1 MRVTLN
7 LTTPELLFGNL
18 HCLLR
23 VVLPMS
29 DVVTLAPA
37 SSPST
42 APPRQLDAALVWLMA
57 LTCGLVVANI
67 YYNQPLLAAIGRTFH
82 VSDSRASLIATA
94 TQVGYT
100 LGMLLVVPLGD
111 MLERKRL
118 MLWMLLAAV
127 VCLGAAAFAPTFGL
141 LAVASVL
148 IGICSSVPQLL
159 LPMAATLAPEADRG
173 RIVGRVMS
181 GLLIGILLSR
191 TVSGY
196 VGAHLGWRT
205 VFEGAAALML
215 ALAALLAWRLPRDR
229 PAFQGSY
236 TSLMQSLGT
245 LVRELPSLRRS
256 ALVGAAIFASFSVFW
271 TTLTFYLAGPAYHYG
286 SDVAGFFGLV
296 GALGALA
303 APLAGKVADT
313 RGPRY
318 AITVGIGLA
327 LVSYVLLGVGGGYLA
342 GLVLGVIL
350 LDVGVQSAH
359 ISNQTLVFS
368 LRPEARSRLNTIYMT
383 GYFTGGSLGS
393 VVGGLAWMHYGWP
406 GVCAVGSAFVVLA
419 LVAHRYYGRAAA

>member
-1 MRVTLN
+1 M
-7 LTTPELLFGNL
+7 LTVSHTMPD
-18 HCLLR
+18 
-23 VVLPMS
+23 VLTSP
-29 DVVTLAPA
+29 LAPSRA
-37 SSPST
+37 AKP
-42 APPRQLDAALVWLMA
+42 QLDAALVWLMA

-118 MLWMLLAAV
+118 MLWMLLGAAG
-127 VCLGAAAFAPTFGL
+127 CLGAAGLAPSFPL
-141 LAVASVL
+141 LAGASIL
-148 IGICSSVPQLL
+148 LGICSAVPQLL
-159 LPMAATLAPEADRG
+159 LPMAAHLAPEADRG
-173 RIVGRVMS
+173 RIVGRIMS

-196 VGAHLGWRT
+196 VGAHLGWRI
-205 VFEGAAALML
+205 VFEGAAGVML
-215 ALAALLAWRLPRDR
+215 ALAALLAWRLPQDQ
-229 PAFQGSY
+229 PHFEGTYA
-236 TSLMQSLGT
+236 SLMRSLGT
-245 LVRELPSLRRS
+245 LVTELPALRRS
-256 ALVGAAIFASFSVFW
+256 ALVGASIFAAFSVFW
-271 TTLTFYLAGPAYHYG
+271 TTLAFYLESPAYHYG

-296 GALGALA
+296 GAVGALA
-303 APLAGKVADT
+303 APLAGGLADR

-318 AITVGIGLA
+318 AITAGILLALASYLLLGLA
-327 LVSYVLLGVGGGYLA
+327 GGWLV

-368 LRPEARSRLNTIYMT
+368 LRPEARSRLNTVYMT

-393 VVGGLAWMHYGWP
+393 VIGGLAWMHFGWP
-406 GVCAVGSAFVVLA
+406 GVCTVGAAFVA
-419 LVAHRYYGRAAA
+419 LSLVIHRSYGRQSEASQVPG

>member
-1 MRVTLN
+1 
-7 LTTPELLFGNL
+7 
-18 HCLLR
+18 
-23 VVLPMS
+23 MS
-29 DVVTLAPA
+29 DTVSSTLAPSRA
-37 SSPST
+37 AKP
-42 APPRQLDAALVWLMA
+42 QLDTALVWLMA

-82 VSDSRASLIATA
+82 ISDSRASLIATA

-118 MLWMLLAAV
+118 MLWMLLGAAL
-127 VCLGAAAFAPTFGL
+127 CLGAAAVAPTFAL
-141 LAVASVL
+141 LAGASIL
-148 IGICSSVPQLL
+148 LGICSAVPQLL
-159 LPMAATLAPEADRG
+159 LPMAAHLAPEADRG
-173 RIVGRVMS
+173 RIVGRIMS

-205 VFEGAAALML
+205 VFEGAAGVML
-215 ALAALLAWRLPRDR
+215 ALAALLAWRLPQDQ
-229 PAFQGSY
+229 PHFEGTYA
-236 TSLMQSLGT
+236 SLMQSLGT
-245 LVRELPSLRRS
+245 LVRELPPLRRS
-256 ALVGAAIFASFSVFW
+256 ALVGASIFAAFSVFW
-271 TTLTFYLAGPAYHYG
+271 TTLAFYLESPAYGYG

-296 GALGALA
+296 GAVGALA
-303 APLAGKVADT
+303 APLAGGLADR
-313 RGPRY
+313 RGARY
-318 AITVGIGLA
+318 AITAGIVLALASYLLLGLA
-327 LVSYVLLGVGGGYLA
+327 GGWLA

-368 LRPEARSRLNTIYMT
+368 LRPEARSRLNTVYMT

-393 VVGGLAWMHYGWP
+393 VVGGVAWMHFGWL
-406 GVCAVGSAFVVLA
+406 GVCAVGAAFVALA
-419 LVAHRYYGRAAA
+419 LVIHRSYGRQANA

>member
-1 MRVTLN
+1 
-7 LTTPELLFGNL
+7 
-18 HCLLR
+18 
-23 VVLPMS
+23 MS
-29 DVVTLAPA
+29 DVLTPEI
-37 SSPST
+37 ST
-42 APPRQLDAALVWLMA
+42 YHATKPQFSEALVWLMA

-67 YYNQPLLAAIGRTFH
+67 YYNQPLLAAIGHSFSI
-82 VSDSRASLIATA
+82 SDSRASLLATA

-100 LGMLLVVPLGD
+100 LGMVLVVPLGD
-111 MLERKRL
+111 KLERKNL
-118 MLWMLLAAV
+118 ILWMLGLAAA
-127 VCLGAAAFAPTFGL
+127 CLTAAAVAPTFLL

-148 IGICSSVPQLL
+148 VGICSSVPQLL

-181 GLLIGILLSR
+181 GLLVGILLSR

-205 VFEGAAALML
+205 VFGGAAGLMV

-229 PAFQGSY
+229 PAFQGTY
-236 TSLMQSLGT
+236 ASLMQSLLT
-245 LVRELPSLRRS
+245 LTRELAPLRRS
-256 ALVGAAIFASFSVFW
+256 ALVGGFIFAAFSVFW

-296 GALGALA
+296 GAIGALA

-318 AITVGIGLA
+318 AITAGIVLALASYLLLGLA
-327 LVSYVLLGVGGGYLA
+327 GGWLA
-342 GLVLGVIL
+342 GLVVGVIL

-368 LRPEARSRLNTIYMT
+368 LRPEARSRLNTVYMT

-393 VVGGLAWMHYGWP
+393 VIGGVAWMHFGWT
-406 GVCAVGSAFVVLA
+406 GVCVVGAAFVALA
-419 LVAHRYYGRAAA
+419 LAIHRSYGR

>member
-1 MRVTLN
+1 MNPSSLA
-7 LTTPELLFGNL
+7 TP
-18 HCLLR
+18 
-23 VVLPMS
+23 
-29 DVVTLAPA
+29 APA
-37 SSPST
+37 KP
-42 APPRQLDAALVWLMA
+42 AAAALVWLMA

-82 VSDSRASLIATA
+82 VPDSQASLVATA

-111 MLERKRL
+111 MLERKNL
-118 MLWMLLAAV
+118 MLWMLLGAA
-127 VCLGAAAFAPTFGL
+127 VCLGAAAFAPSFLL

-173 RIVGRVMS
+173 RIVGRIMS

-196 VGAHLGWRT
+196 VGAHLGWRM

-215 ALAALLAWRLPRDR
+215 ALAGLLAWRLPRDH
-229 PAFQGSY
+229 PSFKGTYA
-236 TSLMQSLGT
+236 SLMQSLVT
-245 LVRELPSLRRS
+245 LVRELPPLRRS
-256 ALVGAAIFASFSVFW
+256 ALVGAGIFAAFSVFW
-271 TTLTFYLAGPAYHYG
+271 TTLAFYLEGPAYHYG

-296 GALGALA
+296 GAVGALA
-303 APLAGKVADT
+303 APLAGKTADT
-313 RGPRY
+313 KGPRY
-318 AITVGIGLA
+318 AITVGILLA
-327 LVSYVLLGVGGGYLA
+327 LGSYVVLGVGGGYLA

-368 LRPEARSRLNTIYMT
+368 LRPEARSRLNTVYMT

-393 VVGGLAWMHYGWP
+393 VIGGLAWTHFGWP
-406 GVCAVGSAFVVLA
+406 GVCAVGGLFVALA
-419 LVAHRYYGRAAA
+419 LAAHRYYGR

>member
-1 MRVTLN
+1 VVAIRA
-7 LTTPELLFGNL
+7 LLL
-18 HCLLR
+18 S
-23 VVLPMS
+23 LPMS
-29 DVVTLAPA
+29 DTLITKSPVALTPA
-37 SSPST
+37 TTSAT
-42 APPRQLDAALVWLMA
+42 KQLDAALVWLMA

-67 YYNQPLLAAIGRTFH
+67 YYNQPLLVAIGHTFH
-82 VSDSRASLIATA
+82 ITDSRASLVATA
-94 TQVGYT
+94 TQIGYT
-100 LGMLLVVPLGD
+100 LGMVLVVPLGD

-118 MLWMLLAAV
+118 ILWMLGAAA
-127 VCLGAAAFAPTFGL
+127 VCLGAAALSPTFAL

-191 TVSGY
+191 TISGY
-196 VGAHLGWRT
+196 VSAHLGWRV
-205 VFEGAAALML
+205 VFEGAAGLML
-215 ALAALLAWRLPRDR
+215 ALAALLAWRLPRSR
-229 PAFQGSY
+229 PAFEGSY
-236 TSLMQSLGT
+236 ASLMQSLLT
-245 LVRELPSLRRS
+245 LVRELPDLRRS
-256 ALVGAAIFASFSVFW
+256 ALVGGAIFAAFSAFW

-286 SDVAGFFGLV
+286 SDVAGFFGLI

-313 RGPRY
+313 RGSRY
-318 AITVGIGLA
+318 ALTVGIGLA
-327 LVSYVLLGVGGGYLA
+327 LAAYVLLGVGGGYLA

-368 LRPEARSRLNTIYMT
+368 LRPEARSRLNTVYMT

-393 VVGGLAWMHYGWP
+393 VVGGVAWMHYGWP
-406 GVCAVGSAFVVLA
+406 GVCVVGSAFVALA
-419 LVAHRYYGRAAA
+419 LAVHRYYGRGA

>member
-1 MRVTLN
+1 MPTV
-7 LTTPELLFGNL
+7 LTSEIPSRPTIQPLLSEG
-18 HCLLR
+18 
-23 VVLPMS
+23 
-29 DVVTLAPA
+29 
-37 SSPST
+37 
-42 APPRQLDAALVWLMA
+42 LVWLMA

-67 YYNQPLLAAIGRTFH
+67 YYNQPLLAAIGHSFSI
-82 VSDSRASLIATA
+82 SDSRASLLATA

-100 LGMLLVVPLGD
+100 LGMVLVVPLGD
-111 MLERKRL
+111 KLERKNL
-118 MLWMLLAAV
+118 ILWM
-127 VCLGAAAFAPTFGL
+127 LGAAAGCLAAAAVAPTFLL

-181 GLLIGILLSR
+181 GLLVGILLSR
-191 TVSGY
+191 TASGY
-196 VGAHLGWRT
+196 VGAHLGWRM
-205 VFEGAAALML
+205 VFGGAAGLMV

-229 PAFQGSY
+229 PAFQGTY
-236 TSLMQSLGT
+236 ASLMQSLLT
-245 LVRELPSLRRS
+245 LTRELAPLRRS
-256 ALVGAAIFASFSVFW
+256 ALVGGLIFAAFSVFW
-271 TTLTFYLAGPAYHYG
+271 TTLTFYLAGPTYHYG

-296 GALGALA
+296 GAMGALA

-318 AITVGIGLA
+318 AITAGIALA
-327 LVSYVLLGVGGGYLA
+327 LVAYAVLSLGGAYLI

-350 LDVGVQSAH
+350 LDVGVQAAH

-368 LRPEARSRLNTIYMT
+368 LRPEARSRLNTVYMT

-393 VVGGLAWMHYGWP
+393 VVGGLAWMHFGWL
-406 GVCAVGSAFVVLA
+406 GVCAVGGTLMALA
-419 LVAHRYYGRAAA
+419 LLAHRNYGR

>member
-1 MRVTLN
+1 
-7 LTTPELLFGNL
+7 
-18 HCLLR
+18 
-23 VVLPMS
+23 
-29 DVVTLAPA
+29 
-37 SSPST
+37 
-42 APPRQLDAALVWLMA
+42 
-57 LTCGLVVANI
+57 VVANI

-82 VSDSRASLIATA
+82 IPDSQASLVATA

-111 MLERKRL
+111 MLERKNL
-118 MLWMLLAAV
+118 MLWMLLGAAI
-127 VCLGAAAFAPTFGL
+127 CLGAAAFAPSFLL

-148 IGICSSVPQLL
+148 LGICSSVPQLL
-159 LPMAATLAPEADRG
+159 LPMAASLAPEADRG
-173 RIVGRVMS
+173 RIVGRIMS

-215 ALAALLAWRLPRDR
+215 ALAGLLAWRLPRDR
-229 PAFQGSY
+229 PSFQGSY
-236 TSLMQSLGT
+236 ASLMQSLIT
-245 LVRELPSLRRS
+245 LIRELPPLRRS
-256 ALVGAAIFASFSVFW
+256 ALVGAGIFAAFSVFW
-271 TTLTFYLAGPAYHYG
+271 TTLAFYLEGPAYHYG

-296 GALGALA
+296 GAVGALA
-303 APLAGKVADT
+303 APLAGKAADT
-313 RGPRY
+313 KGPRF
-318 AITVGIGLA
+318 AITVGILLA
-327 LVSYVLLGVGGGYLA
+327 LASFVLLGVGGGYLA

-368 LRPEARSRLNTIYMT
+368 LRPEARSRLNTVYMT

-393 VVGGLAWMHYGWP
+393 VVGGLAWTHYGWP
-406 GVCAVGSAFVVLA
+406 GVCAVGALFVALA
-419 LVAHRYYGRAAA
+419 LAAHRYYGR

>member
-1 MRVTLN
+1 MPDALVTGPSIAHP
-7 LTTPELLFGNL
+7 TP
-18 HCLLR
+18 
-23 VVLPMS
+23 
-29 DVVTLAPA
+29 TAPA
-37 SSPST
+37 
-42 APPRQLDAALVWLMA
+42 AKQLDAALVWLMA

-118 MLWMLLAAV
+118 ILWMLLAAAG
-127 VCLGAAAFAPTFGL
+127 CLGAAAVAPTFGL

-196 VGAHLGWRT
+196 AGAHLGWRT

-236 TSLMQSLGT
+236 ASLMQSLGT
-245 LVRELPSLRRS
+245 LVHELPALRRS

-303 APLAGKVADT
+303 APLAGKMADT

-318 AITVGIGLA
+318 AITVSIGLA
-327 LVSYVLLGVGGGYLA
+327 LVSYVLLGVGGGYLV

-368 LRPEARSRLNTIYMT
+368 LRPEARSRLNTVYMT

-393 VVGGLAWMHYGWP
+393 IVGGVAWMHFGWP
-406 GVCAVGSAFVVLA
+406 GVCLVGGAFVLLA
-419 LVAHRYYGRAAA
+419 LAAHRFYGLPAAQAPLPTDAK

>member
-1 MRVTLN
+1 
-7 LTTPELLFGNL
+7 
-18 HCLLR
+18 
-23 VVLPMS
+23 MS
-29 DVVTLAPA
+29 DTLVTGPSIAHPTPA
-37 SSPST
+37 
-42 APPRQLDAALVWLMA
+42 ARQLDGALVWLMA

-118 MLWMLLAAV
+118 ILWMLVAAAG
-127 VCLGAAAFAPTFGL
+127 CLGAAAVAPTYGL

-196 VGAHLGWRT
+196 AGAHLGWRT

-215 ALAALLAWRLPRDR
+215 ALAALLAWRLPRDQ

-236 TSLMQSLGT
+236 ASLMQSLGT
-245 LVRELPSLRRS
+245 LVRELPALRRS

-271 TTLTFYLAGPAYHYG
+271 TSLTFYLAGPAYHYG

-303 APLAGKVADT
+303 APLAGKMADT

-318 AITVGIGLA
+318 AITVSIGLA
-327 LVSYVLLGVGGGYLA
+327 LVSYVLLGVGGGYLV

-368 LRPEARSRLNTIYMT
+368 LRPEARSRLNTVYMT
-383 GYFTGGSLGS
+383 GYFTGGSVGS
-393 VVGGLAWMHYGWP
+393 VVGGVAWMNFGWP
-406 GVCAVGSAFVVLA
+406 GVCVVGSVFVLLA
-419 LVAHRYYGRAAA
+419 LAAHRFYGRPTAQDTLPTETK